1 MKLVEELDLIIEK
14 LTSAKL
20 DLVKFE
26 VKENYSAGVRARRAL
41 REARNAISILSRNTI
56 SISGSED
63 SEQAQETEQ

>member
-20 DLVKFE
+20 DLMKFE

-41 REARNAISILSRNTI
+41 REARNAISILSRSTI
-56 SISGSED
+56 SATASSEE
-63 SEQAQETEQ
+63 SEE

>member
-20 DLVKFE
+20 DLMKFE

-41 REARNAISILSRNTI
+41 REARNAISILSRSTI
-56 SISGSED
+56 SAAASSDE
-63 SEQAQETEQ
+63 AETEE